1 LPKKSKKQRPSS
13 GTHAIKIHH
22 DNAKPHI
29 HKDVSTY
36 LESEGITIMPQP
48 LYSPDLAPCDFWLF
62 NKDDY
67 KKTFDKWIERMKFC
81 VNNHG
86 NYFEHLMK

>member
-1 LPKKSKKQRPSS
+1 LFTTACQRNQKAKPPS

-36 LESEGITIMPQP
+36 LESEGITIMT
-48 LYSPDLAPCDFWLF
+48 SI
-62 NKDDY
+62 NKGDY

-81 VNNHG
+81 VNIHG